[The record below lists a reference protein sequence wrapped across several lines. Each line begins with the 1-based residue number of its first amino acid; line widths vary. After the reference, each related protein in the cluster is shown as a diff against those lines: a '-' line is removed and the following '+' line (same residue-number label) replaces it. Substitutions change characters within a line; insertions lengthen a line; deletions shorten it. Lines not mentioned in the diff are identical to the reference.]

1 MAKTRRCVYC
11 DKEFEAKYPRHI
23 FCSLLCRKRYHN
35 QKHTDKVKALKSDDT
50 SIEEGNLKIMRV
62 LSFNNNIK
70 VWIIKSRK
78 TNTYYWKS
86 FKNDKISIESDGMFP
101 NLISCISDARKA
113 FI

>member
-1 MAKTRRCVYC
+1 M
-11 DKEFEAKYPRHI
+11 
-23 FCSLLCRKRYHN
+23 
-35 QKHTDKVKALKSDDT
+35 KSGGT
-50 SIEEGNLKIMRV
+50 SIEEDNLKIMRV

-70 VWIIKSRK
+70 VWIINDRK

-86 FKNDKISIESDGMFP
+86 FKNDKISIESDRMFP

>member
-1 MAKTRRCVYC
+1 MTKTRHCVYC

-35 QKHTDKVKALKSDDT
+35 QKHTDKVNALKSSNT
-50 SIEEGNLKIMRV
+50 SIEEDNLKIMRV
-62 LSFNNNIK
+62 LLFNNNIK
-70 VWIIKSRK
+70 VWVIKDNRHH
-78 TNTYYWKS
+78 NYYWKS
-86 FKNDKISIESDGMFP
+86 FKNDKMSIESDGVFS